1 MIKKLQR
8 LQSEGKRLRVGIVGS
23 GAMGSGVAWQVARTP
38 GMELVFLGDLEESA
52 LARGV
57 AASGLVRVHV
67 ENPDAPA
74 SRRTG
79 EVLTTTDPLTLLR
92 HVRIDALVECTNSVH
107 EAAEFCLAAIAQ
119 SAHVIL
125 MNAEVDLMLGGLLAH
140 EAARQGVVVTS
151 DAGDQHGV
159 LATMADEIQLWGFK
173 IVQAGNMKGFQ
184 DRHADADHARPWA
197 EKQKG
202 SVIQTVSY
210 TDGSKMNV
218 EQALIGNYLGLT
230 PIVPGMEGPCCRDIR
245 EVLDVFDFSKYGDQ
259 GRVDYTL
266 GVPWPGGGVYV
277 VGYCDDDR
285 QDFLLNY
292 YKVTSKRP
300 YYLFFRPYH
309 LCHVETPRAIAQ
321 ACLDGRPVISPPLG
335 SRLNN
340 VYAYAK
346 KDLAPG
352 TVISHALGSDEIYGL
367 VDVCAHAEV
376 RRHLPLEK
384 LVVSR
389 DDAGVPRHAVLNRAV
404 SRDEP
409 LLLSDVDLADTPYH
423 RLLARQASLTAQHAP
438 A

>member
-38 GMELVFLGDLEESA
+38 GMEVVFLADLDEAA
-52 LARGV
+52 LQRG
-57 AASGLVRVHV
+57 AEATGMTRVPV
-67 ENPDAPA
+67 DNPDRPPD
-74 SRRTG
+74 RRPG
-79 EVLTTTDPLTLLR
+79 EVLTTTDALTLLR

-107 EAAEFCLAAIAQ
+107 EAAEYCLAAIAQ
-119 SAHVIL
+119 PAHVIL
-125 MNAEVDLMLGGLLAH
+125 MNAEVDLMLGSLLAH

-173 IVQAGNMKGFQ
+173 IMQAGNMKGFQ
-184 DRHADADHARPWA
+184 DRHADAAHARPWA

-210 TDGSKMNV
+210 TDGTKMNV

-230 PIVPGMEGPCCRDIR
+230 PLVPGMEGPCCRDLR
-245 EVLDVFDFSKYGDQ
+245 EVLEVFDFSKYDGK

-266 GVPWPGGGVYV
+266 GVPWPGGGVYI
-277 VGYCDDDR
+277 VGHCDDDR

-321 ACLDGRPVISPPLG
+321 ACLDGRAVITPPLG
-335 SRLNN
+335 PKRNN

-352 TVISHALGSDEIYGL
+352 TLIPHALGSDEVYGL
-367 VDVCAHAEV
+367 VDTCEHAAA
-376 RRHLPLEK
+376 RRHVPLER

-389 DDAGVPRHAVLNRAV
+389 DDDGVPRHAVVRRAIA
-404 SRDEP
+404 RDEP
-409 LLLSDVDLADTPYH
+409 LLLEDVEVADTPYH
-423 RLLARQASLTAQHAP
+423 RLLARQAALLG
-438 A
+438 

>member
-8 LQSEGKRLRVGIVGS
+8 LQSEGKRLRVGIIGT

-38 GMELVFLGDLEESA
+38 GMEVVFLADLEEAA
-52 LARGV
+52 LQRGV
-57 AASGLVRVHV
+57 QATGLHRVPV
-67 ENPDAPA
+67 ENPDQPPA
-74 SRRTG
+74 RHPG
-79 EVLTTTDPLTLLR
+79 EVLTTTDALTLLR

-107 EAAEFCLAAIAQ
+107 EAAEYCLAAIAQ
-119 SAHVIL
+119 PAHVIL
-125 MNAEVDLMLGGLLAH
+125 MNAEVDLMLGSLLAH

-173 IVQAGNMKGFQ
+173 IMQAGNMKGFQ
-184 DRHADADHARPWA
+184 DRHADTAHARPWA

-210 TDGSKMNV
+210 TDGTKMNV

-230 PIVPGMEGPCCRDIR
+230 PLVPGMEGPCCRDLR
-245 EVLDVFDFSKYGDQ
+245 EVLDVFDFSKYDGQ

-266 GVPWPGGGVYV
+266 GVPWPGGGVYI

-321 ACLDGRPVISPPLG
+321 ACLEGRAVISPPVG
-335 SRLNN
+335 PKLNN
-340 VYAYAK
+340 VFAYAK
-346 KDLAPG
+346 KDLAAG
-352 TVISHALGSDEIYGL
+352 TVITHALGSDEIYGL
-367 VDVCAHAEV
+367 VDTCEQAVA
-376 RRHLPLEK
+376 RHHVPLEK
-384 LVVSR
+384 LVVSG
-389 DDAGVPRHAVLNRAV
+389 DDSGTPRHAVVTRAI

-409 LLLSDVDLADTPYH
+409 LTQSDIEVADTPYH
-423 RLLARQASLTAQHAP
+423 RLLARQAAILV
-438 A
+438 

>member
-1 MIKKLQR
+1 MIKKLHQ
-8 LQSEGKRLRVGIVGS
+8 LEAEGKRLRVGIIGS

-38 GMELVFLGDLEESA
+38 GMELVFLADIQESA
-52 LARGV
+52 LVRGV
-57 AASGLVRVHV
+57 QASRLERVPV
-67 ENPDAPA
+67 ENPERPPE
-74 SRRTG
+74 RKPG
-79 EVLTTTDPLTLLR
+79 QVLTTDDGLTLLR

-107 EAAEFCLAAIAQ
+107 EAAEYCLAAIAQ
-119 SAHVIL
+119 PAHIIL

-140 EAARQGVVVTS
+140 EAARQGVIVTS

-159 LATMADEIQLWGFK
+159 LATMADEIRLWGFK

-210 TDGSKMNV
+210 TDGTKMNV

-230 PIVPGMEGPCCRDIR
+230 PLVPGMEGPCCRDLR

-266 GVPWPGGGVYV
+266 GVPWPGGGVYM
-277 VGYCDDDR
+277 VGWCDDEQ

-292 YKVTSKRP
+292 YKVASRRP

-321 ACLDGRPVISPPLG
+321 ACLDHRAIITPPTG
-335 SRLNN
+335 PKLNN

-352 TVISHALGSDEIYGL
+352 TVITHALGSDEAYGL
-367 VDVCAHAEV
+367 VDTTAHAAP
-376 RRHLPLEK
+376 RHHVPLEK

-389 DDAGVPRHAVLNRAV
+389 DDTGTPRHAIIRRAIA
-404 SRDEP
+404 RDEP
-409 LLLSDVDLADTPYH
+409 LTLDDIDIADTPYH
-423 RLLARQASLTAQHAP
+423 RLLARQAAVVG
-438 A
+438 